1 MTELRLSDIACV
13 PINANDFAGSDARF
27 SIEFEALESEIS
39 KGSSLQG
46 SASIDWNKVVEGGS
60 HFIQAISKDL
70 RVAVWLAWASYQT
83 RSAAGL
89 ADGLDLVTQLIA
101 TAWLDL
107 HPKKVRTRQAV
118 LAWFVSRL
126 ETINGSADIQ
136 EHWTHI
142 EPQLA
147 CLDDLLQ
154 KHLGEQA
161 PLLRP
166 VIQAL
171 RQQHSGPKTAASPA
185 PVAPA
190 PAPTE
195 PLSNALEPRPVGDA
209 REAHRQVRHLQEQ
222 SRILCSWWGE
232 QSPGDARALRL
243 ARTMMWLHID
253 ELPAHDANGITALRP
268 LPADR
273 VRALTE
279 LVASGQYA
287 KALSETEVS
296 LARSPFWL
304 DGQLLAWRCLDELGK
319 PDGKAA
325 VTLAMQS
332 LLQRLPLLPTLR
344 FFDGT
349 AFAAEPTREWIEL
362 HCSKSTTGA
371 ASVQTSVSTDAQSLD
386 PWSSALVE
394 AKEVL
399 GHDGLPAAL
408 RALRPG
414 SEVALGSRQ
423 AFLWRMARARLC
435 IAAGQRELAVN
446 LLEAQEQELRA
457 SGLACWEH
465 ELLLEVSQLLYGCY
479 DKASPSAQFADRK
492 HDLFRKLCHLD
503 LEVVLDQA

>member
-1 MTELRLSDIACV
+1 MAELRLSDIASV
-13 PINANDFAGSDARF
+13 PINATDFAGLDARF
-27 SIEFEALESEIS
+27 SIEFEALESEIN

-46 SASIDWNKVVEGGS
+46 SASINWNQVVEDGS

-89 ADGLDLVTQLIA
+89 VDGLDLLTQLIA
-101 TAWLDL
+101 TAWPDL
-107 HPKKVRTRQAV
+107 HPRKARTRQAAI
-118 LAWFVSRL
+118 AWFISRL
-126 ETINGSADIQ
+126 ETIDGSADIQ
-136 EHWTHI
+136 EHWADI
-142 EPQLA
+142 EPQLVRLA
-147 CLDDLLQ
+147 DLLQ
-154 KHLGEQA
+154 SRLEQQT
-161 PLLRP
+161 PLLQP
-166 VIQAL
+166 VIRTL
-171 RQQHSGPKTAASPA
+171 RQHSSVPAAAAA
-185 PVAPA
+185 PVPVS
-190 PAPTE
+190 PSPIE
-195 PLSNALEPRPVGDA
+195 QVSNAPEPRSIGDA
-209 REAHRQVRHLQEQ
+209 REAHRQVRQLQEQ

-243 ARTMMWLHID
+243 ARTMMWLPID
-253 ELPAHDANGITALRP
+253 ELPVHDANGITALRP

-273 VRALTE
+273 IRALNE
-279 LVASGQYA
+279 LVASGQYV

-304 DGQLLAWRCLDELGK
+304 DGQLLVWRCLDALGK

-325 VTLAMQS
+325 VTVAMQS

-349 AFAAEPTREWIEL
+349 EFAAEPTRAWIER
-362 HCSKSTTGA
+362 HCSKDTTGA
-371 ASVQTSVSTDAQSLD
+371 TSEHTTVSTDAQSLD
-386 PWSSALVE
+386 SWSAALLE

-399 GHDGLPAAL
+399 GRDGLAAAL

-414 SEVALGSRQ
+414 SDVALGSRQ

-457 SGLACWEH
+457 SGLACWEP
-465 ELLLEVSQLLYGCY
+465 ELLLEVSQLLYWCY
-479 DKASPSAQFADRK
+479 DKASPSAQLTDRK
-492 HDLFRKLCHLD
+492 GDLFRKLCHLD